1 MRHEFLTL
9 VTKPSFWISLIGLPI
24 FMGGVMAISLLG
36 SGAATAATIA
46 SKQAE
51 TVVQGYV
58 DHSGLIQQMPAGTTF
73 TAYSDEAAARTAL
86 AANQITGYFV
96 VPADY
101 IAAGVVEYVSPEF
114 SPINSPTDNFEK
126 VLRFNLVKGDEQAMR
141 RADLSV
147 SIEQQVALAP
157 SDAKG
162 GSGAPFPL
170 VPLFAGMLFMIVMLT
185 ASSYLMQTVTTE
197 KETRVMEVLMS
208 SISPTQLLAGKIGGL
223 GLVGLVQMVLWL
235 ISSLSALTF
244 IPAAA
249 GLGTVSPESVLVAL
263 VYFVLG
269 YFIYAS
275 LMAGL
280 GALMP
285 GSREAAQYT
294 FFILLPLIAPLYII
308 SAILLEPNG
317 PLAVA
322 LSLFPLSAPVVMVM
336 RVTAT
341 DVPFIEVL
349 IGAVLMAIT
358 AVVVVVLA
366 ARLFR
371 AQSLLRGSKPSLRE
385 VITAL
390 RQPA

>member
-1 MRHEFLTL
+1 
-9 VTKPSFWISLIGLPI
+9 
-24 FMGGVMAISLLG
+24 
-36 SGAATAATIA
+36 
-46 SKQAE
+46 
-51 TVVQGYV
+51 
-58 DHSGLIQQMPAGTTF
+58 
-73 TAYSDEAAARTAL
+73 
-86 AANQITGYFV
+86 
-96 VPADY
+96 
-101 IAAGVVEYVSPEF
+101 
-114 SPINSPTDNFEK
+114 
-126 VLRFNLVKGDEQAMR
+126 
-141 RADLSV
+141 
-147 SIEQQVALAP
+147 
-157 SDAKG
+157 
-162 GSGAPFPL
+162 
-170 VPLFAGMLFMIVMLT
+170 MLFMIVMLT

-223 GLVGLVQMVLWL
+223 GLVGFVQMVLWL

-249 GLGTVSPESVLVAL
+249 GLGTVSPESVLVAI

-371 AQSLLRGSKPSLRE
+371 AQALLRGTKPSLKE
-385 VITAL
+385 VVMAL